1 VIETGE
7 KTLTVGVKQDL
18 RMDMS
23 RDWRRPRYTY
33 DAGRVRFDKIETNG
47 DFVFASLIDGELSYT
62 ITNLTKAT
70 YEEQILY
77 EGRPSYFY
85 LAFDGSRDASGI
97 GKMRY
102 WRGQVQVEP

>member
-1 VIETGE
+1 MIEAGE
-7 KTLTVGVKQDL
+7 KTVTIGVKQDL

-33 DAGRVRFDKIETNG
+33 DAGRLRFNEIETNG
-47 DFVFASLIDGELSYT
+47 DFVFASSEGGELRYT

-70 YEEQILY
+70 YGDQVLY
-77 EGRPSYFY
+77 EGLPSYFY
-85 LAFDGSRDASGI
+85 LAFDGSRDASGV

-102 WRGQVQVEP
+102 WRGQVQLEP